1 MFTKKFV
8 DETGI
13 TTLEELIAKKH
24 PVKIVTKKNG
34 SLGELTAERVIEA
47 CGISVE
53 EFNSH

>member
-1 MFTKKFV
+1 MIKFSITI
-8 DETGI
+8 DCEAGI

-47 CGISVE
+47 CGISV
-53 EFNSH
+53 